1 MDGFRGVFMK
11 EVDLKYNMMVEYL
24 DVGRMQNDD
33 QARNIVNLDNE
44 KFANVPIDLIIV
56 IGPSGLKAL
65 ETYGLKAIENTPVIS
80 IENYGMSR
88 DSAYYPLK
96 ENLLRVFLKYDHNK
110 TIKTAFELIPDHKN
124 VYLICG
130 ASALDE

>member
-1 MDGFRGVFMK
+1 MKRTNHPVF
-11 EVDLKYNMMVEYL
+11 VFIFLSL
-24 DVGRMQNDD
+24 
-33 QARNIVNLDNE
+33 
-44 KFANVPIDLIIV
+44 FF
-56 IGPSGLKAL
+56 